1 MFREHFLEA
10 LRVQVIFV
18 QELQVQDSARLSF
31 YQQQNFGESALF
43 VSRLGRARRLNRR
56 RERERPTSFG
66 FFSRLCSVRG
76 AKCDE

>member
-31 YQQQNFGESALF
+31 YQQQTLANPLF
-43 VSRLGRARRLNRR
+43 
-56 RERERPTSFG
+56 
-66 FFSRLCSVRG
+66 LCPG
-76 AKCDE
+76 WAAPGD